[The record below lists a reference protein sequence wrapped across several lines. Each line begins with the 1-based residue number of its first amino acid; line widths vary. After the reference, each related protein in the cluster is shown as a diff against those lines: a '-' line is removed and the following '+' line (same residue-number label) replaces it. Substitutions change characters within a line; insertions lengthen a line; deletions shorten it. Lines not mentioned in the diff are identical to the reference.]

1 MNDAAMTIGNEEKKR
16 AAQLANNA
24 KWLAAAQVF
33 KVVLQLTSITVL
45 AKLLEPKYYGVMA
58 ISSAVTTFAG
68 LFRDLGTT
76 AALIQAKDA
85 TEEIRSTSFWI
96 TSAMGTFLA
105 IVLACIA
112 APIASYYKEP
122 ELFWVMLII
131 AACFPVS
138 ALTAVHATMMERTG
152 RFRELTFLEV
162 SVQAISLVCAVGLAL
177 VGFGVYSL
185 AAPAL
190 LAAMI
195 STAYLLRAHRW
206 WPSSRPTRDSLRE
219 MARFSA
225 NLTGFNL
232 INYFARNAD
241 TLIIGRVLGAA
252 PLGIYSA
259 GMKLMLFPLQSI
271 TWVSNRA
278 LFPVLSQAQHN
289 PKHFKELYLNT
300 VAFVA
305 MLTFP
310 LMTGLWVT
318 REEFVFV
325 VYGDKWH
332 GLEAIIAWLA
342 PVGLLQSVNSTTG
355 TVYMAKGMTN
365 LLLRVGTASAIV
377 QVTAFVIGAQY
388 GIEEFAAAYLI
399 ANLFTVFPNLVFVL
413 KLLQASSS
421 EGLRAVRAPAICT
434 VLMGLAC
441 VLLRWR
447 LVNHVSPGALLLAEV
462 IVGVVVYATCLRVA
476 FPSAWSQ
483 LLSAVKRK

>member
-1 MNDAAMTIGNEEKKR
+1 MDDAPMAIGSEEKKR
-16 AAQLANNA
+16 TAQLANNA

-58 ISSAVTTFAG
+58 ISNAVTTFAG

-85 TEEIRSTSFWI
+85 TEEVKSTSFWI
-96 TSAMGTFLA
+96 TSAMGAFLA

-112 APIASYYKEP
+112 APIAGYYKEP

-131 AACFPVS
+131 AASFPVS
-138 ALTAVHATMMERTG
+138 AMAAVHATMMERAG
-152 RFRELTFLEV
+152 RFRELTYLEV
-162 SVQAISLVCAVGLAL
+162 SVQAISLMCAIGLAL
-177 VGFGVYSL
+177 LGFGVYSL
-185 AAPAL
+185 AAPSL
-190 LAAMI
+190 LVGVI
-195 STAYLLRAHRW
+195 STTYLLRAYKW
-206 WPSSRPTRDSLRE
+206 WPTTRPTRESLGRV
-219 MARFSA
+219 ASFSA

-241 TLIIGRVLGAA
+241 TMIIGRVLGAA
-252 PLGIYSA
+252 PLGIYTA

-305 MLTFP
+305 LLTFP
-310 LMTGLWVT
+310 LMTGLWIT
-318 REEFVFV
+318 REEFVLV

-332 GLEAIIAWLA
+332 GLETIIAWLA

-355 TVYMAKGMTN
+355 TVYMAKGVTH

-377 QVTAFVIGAQY
+377 QVAAFVVGAQY
-388 GIEEFAAAYLI
+388 GIAEVAAAYLV
-399 ANLFTVFPNLVFVL
+399 ANLFTIVPNLLIVL
-413 KLLQASSS
+413 KLLKASVV
-421 EGLRAVRAPAICT
+421 EGLRAVLAPATCT
-434 VLMGLAC
+434 ALMALAC
-441 VLLRWR
+441 VLLRWQ
-447 LVNHVSPGALLLAEV
+447 LNHRVSPAALLLAE
-462 IVGVVVYATCLRVA
+462 IIAGALVYALGLRIA
-476 FPSAWSQ
+476 FPKAWSH
-483 LLSAVKRK
+483 LLSAVKSK